1 MKNVMLKLFTLCII
15 VFYAMVFISCG
26 DDKNDDTKVGGGGDA
41 AYSASKDES
50 IQRYNLKKARGQQSG
65 NRTPCDTLSIVEYII
80 DNYPSGSYL
89 VDFDQTNTYNAP
101 KHAVF
106 YYNQGGSRYI
116 FAIVVK
122 SGADNRLVEKKNVI
136 GYDQSYIDLDSTE
149 LGTPLFSLVLF
160 KCDNNSLQELW
171 DSPIP
176 NHGGFNRFSMEKWKY
191 NGTSYICCNFY
202 DARSGGY
209 LDYNYFF
216 VDGIE
221 NKPHLL
227 MTYEGINYKRSL
239 TNVNNDK
246 FPDYLEYVYFD
257 NGDRVY
263 KKDAVPFVWDIKAN
277 MYVNTRNR
285 KQTRPY

>member
-1 MKNVMLKLFTLCII
+1 MKNVMLKFTFYCII
-15 VFYAMVFISCG
+15 IFYAIALISCS
-26 DDKNDDTKVGGGGDA
+26 DDKTDDSKSTGDGEA
-41 AYSASKDES
+41 AYSASKDAN
-50 IQRYNLKKARGQQSG
+50 IQRYNLEKARSQSG
-65 NRTPCDTLSIVEYII
+65 KRTPCDTLSIVEYII
-80 DNYPSGSYL
+80 NNYPSGSYL

-106 YYNQGGSRYI
+106 YYNQGGSRYV

-122 SGADNRLVEKKNVI
+122 SGKDNRLIEKKNVI

-160 KCDNNSLQELW
+160 KCDNNYLQELW
-171 DSPIP
+171 DTPIP

-221 NKPHLL
+221 SKPHLL
-227 MTYEGINYKRSL
+227 MTYEGINFKR
-239 TNVNNDK
+239 TVANVNNDK
-246 FPDYLEYVYFD
+246 YPDYLEYVYFD
-257 NGDRVY
+257 NGDKVY
-263 KKDAVPFVWDIKAN
+263 TKDAVPFIWDVKTN